1 VEDRVDEDQGDRRV
15 EDLSFEEFMAARWA
29 PLFRTAY
36 LIAGDRHQ
44 AEELLQSALAKTYVA
59 WDRIRD
65 KKAADGYVRK
75 AMLNTAASKW
85 RKHRREQLTDRPPER
100 VQADPAGGTADRLA
114 LWTHILALPPRM
126 RATLVLR
133 FYEDLTEAQ
142 TAAELGCSVG
152 SVKSQTSRALDRLRQ
167 SWGDDAT
174 IAFAE
179 LTQEGD
185 R

>member
-1 VEDRVDEDQGDRRV
+1 VDDDVVFED
-15 EDLSFEEFMAARWA
+15 FMAARWA

-36 LIAGDRHQ
+36 LITGDRHQ
-44 AEELLQSALAKTYVA
+44 AEELLQAALAKTYVG

-65 KKAADGYVRK
+65 KKAADSYVRTT
-75 AMLNTAASKW
+75 MLRTAASTW
-85 RKHRREQLTDRPPER
+85 RKRRREHLTDRVPE
-100 VQADPAGGTADRLA
+100 QSAADAAAGTDSRLA

-152 SVKSQTSRALDRLRQ
+152 SVKSQTSRALDRLRA
-167 SWGDDAT
+167 SLGDDAT
-174 IAFAE
+174 TTFAE
-179 LTQEGD
+179 LTHKGD